1 MMHLKGFICAT
12 DGNVSVKLSN
22 KAFLITR
29 SGINKGFIEEEDILM
44 IDDKG
49 DIIDGRPGH
58 KVSTEWKM
66 HLRAYQLRDD
76 VNAVIHAHPPYAV
89 AYTVAGQNMP
99 SNILPETVLTMGD
112 IPVTEY
118 SQPCSPKNADIIQE
132 YIKKYD
138 AIVLRRHGVLTVGPD
153 IFSAYNK
160 LEKTEHTALTGIC
173 AKILGGCNPLPE
185 PELKALLTTGKQMG
199 LLK

>member
-1 MMHLKGFICAT
+1 MMHQKGFICAT

-29 SGINKGFIEEEDILM
+29 SGINKGFMNEEDILM

-58 KVSTEWKM
+58 KVSTEWRM

-76 VNAVIHAHPPYAV
+76 INAVIHSHPPYAV
-89 AYTVAGQNMP
+89 AYTVAGMDIP
-99 SNILPETVLTMGD
+99 SDILPETVLTMGD

-132 YIKKYD
+132 HIKKYD
-138 AIVLRRHGVLTVGPD
+138 AIVLKRHGVMTVGSD

-160 LEKTEHTALTGIC
+160 LEKVEHTALTGIC
-173 AKILGGCNPLPE
+173 SRILGGCNPLPE
-185 PELKALLTTGKQMG
+185 AEVKTLLVTGRQMG
-199 LLK
+199 FFR